1 MLLGVGQ
8 STLQNLRQ
16 GLPTGT
22 QKQRLPK
29 ADKHP
34 LLEVSMSHRPNVK
47 WAGVL
52 MFLWLVYHSEAEYLP
67 THFRAGCGSNK
78 LSEEA
83 FPDPVD
89 DDQSLRAVES
99 FMKSLHKHY
108 ADVEEHMIG
117 PGSFKGARKV
127 LPHGSRTELF
137 WSYRAWAAGREEGA
151 AASFNTFLRVANK
164 VLRLGEKDGVLKF
177 RKQNEHGACDV
188 CTGLKTNIRKTVRQF
203 GVHSTEC
210 ETAQRAYTRHLL
222 NQWLDRQ
229 VYWSMRSL
237 SQAWFKQS
245 IEFGHRA
252 LISSVATAAVTVIQ
266 DGMDQS
272 KFKVPRTRMAPSKL
286 FQRLFRPTLHVAAS
300 WLHGRAIYIYVADED
315 TKKDGSAQ
323 LEMLS
328 RTLNS
333 IADNMPMGLFA
344 LREDLSPA
352 SFGQC
357 RVEEI
362 SGSAPS
368 GKDVLLLA
376 KRWMSDPEPF
386 RVVCLMPA
394 ATCGVLRA
402 SFAQP
407 GGVEDRRPIAPKV
420 QKNICRLSHEC
431 MRQGDI
437 SADAC
442 AYLTQW
448 CSGELARKPRPCRY
462 PFLEVRR
469 GDVPA
474 AERVIWAGA
483 GRDRHINLKR
493 DDQDR
498 ILGTD
503 ADDKPKLSEEDD
515 RLLLCSDEEQDVL
528 GGPDAVD
535 EWAHALIDSDLGRM
549 VLQSVQDFEDD
560 KLLIASICSG
570 WGVAF
575 PGIPIFDNMM
585 DLWRKSARN
594 SVSGEIESVCEVH
607 GAICGYPCKS
617 VSGQNCDQKSIR
629 DAKSTSGA
637 GFRSLM
643 KMVDSQPAL
652 QWVLFENVARFTQS
666 RGQFGGEQPSQI
678 QAAEL
683 KKRGFISFDFVL
695 NALDYG
701 LRQSRSR
708 AWLLYVRQDA
718 LKVNFT
724 IQDMTRL
731 MKMWQQDLLP
741 MKAFVHEG
749 ICPRETRRK
758 GGQQGA
764 TLKWVAAFEEI
775 KKNYGQDRVR
785 KCQQKLTEL
794 GLPSIL
800 VEREVAVMVLAIL
813 QMEDAGYEVWNP
825 PDPPGFFFI
834 QVDQSFDRHL
844 WNRSRGI
851 CPCLI
856 PRGKYVVCG
865 PGAWRI
871 LTAEEKASMQGVS
884 RADLARYKMSVLS
897 ENQLSDLVYGAD
909 VYVILGMRV
918 GLLEASEV
926 EEVICWH

>member
-1 MLLGVGQ
+1 MIANLFNCDQGAVAIHAGPVRGNVDFHASDSDDEAQLMQASDDDCFFASDESPENEVRLPVPAAASRPYRKRASDEASFLGKPVCRRALSMLLGVGQ

-222 NQWLDRQ
+222 SQWLDRQ

-300 WLHGRAIYIYVADED
+300 WLHGQAIYIYVADED

-333 IADNMPMGLFA
+333 IADNMPMGHEDVDQVFSQQAAFISRHTFDSACGLVDLLDSSFRSSDDGERERKRHTSHGGRVQVHCIKLDEVAQWRQWVAMARLRIKGLRHVHQLRFA

-420 QKNICRLSHEC
+420 QKNICRLSHER

-498 ILGTD
+498 ILG
-503 ADDKPKLSEEDD
+503 
-515 RLLLCSDEEQDVL
+515 
-528 GGPDAVD
+528 
-535 EWAHALIDSDLGRM
+535 
-549 VLQSVQDFEDD
+549 
-560 KLLIASICSG
+560 
-570 WGVAF
+570 
-575 PGIPIFDNMM
+575 
-585 DLWRKSARN
+585 
-594 SVSGEIESVCEVH
+594 
-607 GAICGYPCKS
+607 
-617 VSGQNCDQKSIR
+617 
-629 DAKSTSGA
+629 
-637 GFRSLM
+637 
-643 KMVDSQPAL
+643 
-652 QWVLFENVARFTQS
+652 
-666 RGQFGGEQPSQI
+666 
-678 QAAEL
+678 
-683 KKRGFISFDFVL
+683 
-695 NALDYG
+695 
-701 LRQSRSR
+701 LR
-708 AWLLYVRQDA
+708 
-718 LKVNFT
+718 
-724 IQDMTRL
+724 
-731 MKMWQQDLLP
+731 
-741 MKAFVHEG
+741 E
-749 ICPRETRRK
+749 
-758 GGQQGA
+758 
-764 TLKWVAAFEEI
+764 
-775 KKNYGQDRVR
+775 
-785 KCQQKLTEL
+785 
-794 GLPSIL
+794 
-800 VEREVAVMVLAIL
+800 
-813 QMEDAGYEVWNP
+813 
-825 PDPPGFFFI
+825 
-834 QVDQSFDRHL
+834 
-844 WNRSRGI
+844 
-851 CPCLI
+851 
-856 PRGKYVVCG
+856 
-865 PGAWRI
+865 
-871 LTAEEKASMQGVS
+871 
-884 RADLARYKMSVLS
+884 
-897 ENQLSDLVYGAD
+897 
-909 VYVILGMRV
+909 
-918 GLLEASEV
+918 
-926 EEVICWH
+926 